1 VHYEDPLTV
10 EPLHGLTA
18 LGERAATL
26 WAAFP
31 DARVNATGP
40 RLTDGEFASAPCKL
54 LGTHDNA
61 LGRISATHRPLEVH
75 AVVFAELRE
84 GRMLRVRA
92 FFDVYGAGRQLG
104 VLPAGGTAGERALL
118 MLRGFGLRG

>member
-1 VHYEDPLTV
+1 LTEAPLRGV
-10 EPLHGLTA
+10 GA

-40 RLTDGEFASAPCKL
+40 RLTDGAFASAPCKL
-54 LGTHDNA
+54 LGTHHNA
-61 LGRISATHRPLEVH
+61 LGKLAPTRKPLELH
-75 AVVFAELRE
+75 AVVFAELRD
-84 GRMLRVRA
+84 GKLLRVRA

-104 VLPAGGTAGERALL
+104 VLPAAGTAGERALL
-118 MLRGFGLRG
+118 MLRGFGLRA

>member
-1 VHYEDPLTV
+1 V
-10 EPLHGLTA
+10 
-18 LGERAATL
+18 L

-31 DARVNATGP
+31 DARVNSTGP
-40 RLTDGEFASAPCKL
+40 RLTDGDFAGAPCKL
-54 LGTHDNA
+54 LATHRNA
-61 LGRISATHRPLEVH
+61 LGRISATHKALELH
-75 AVVFAELRE
+75 AVVFAELRD

-104 VLPAGGTAGERALL
+104 VLPGPGTAGERALL

>member
-1 VHYEDPLTV
+1 VHYEDPLTPQ
-10 EPLHGLTA
+10 PLQGIDA
-18 LGERAATL
+18 LGRHAARL

-40 RLTDGEFASAPCKL
+40 RLGDDTYASAPCKL
-54 LGTHDNA
+54 LGTHHNA
-61 LGRISATHRPLEVH
+61 LERVSATRRALELH
-75 AVVFAELRE
+75 AVVFAELRD
-84 GRMLRVRA
+84 GRLLRVRV

-104 VLPAGGTAGERALL
+104 ILPAPGTAGERALL

>member
-1 VHYEDPLTV
+1 V
-10 EPLHGLTA
+10 EA
-18 LGERAATL
+18 LGRRAAEL

-31 DARVNATGP
+31 DARVNSTGP
-40 RLTDGEFASAPCKL
+40 RLTHGEFAGAPCKL
-54 LGTHDNA
+54 LGTHHNA
-61 LGRISATHRPLEVH
+61 LGRITATHRPLELH
-75 AVVFAELRE
+75 AVVFAELRD

-104 VLPAGGTAGERALL
+104 VLPAAGTAGERALL